1 MSEIPNATVIPEGE
15 TNLNETLDRLLHL
28 ITRRRWWILAV
39 ACGTALAA
47 IAGVLVLPNRYT
59 SEAVLLVVQQQ
70 VPERYVTPTTT
81 TDIASALEA
90 MKQEVLSRT
99 RLLGIIEALGLYPKE
114 RRRLTPDSVI
124 ALMRNNVSIEPIDP
138 TQGQKPVTAFRISF
152 TADEPHIAQEVA
164 SRLSSLF
171 IQENVRTREDQA
183 NITTSFFRTELDS
196 AKAKLDE
203 AEQRLRDFKIGSLGE
218 LPEQQAGNV
227 QVLAGLQAQL
237 QNTMASI
244 SRAQQQRSYLQSL
257 AQGEIARLQSERRSL
272 LALYTPK
279 HPRVVRIDREIAHM
293 QAQLESPNSRNP
305 GIEAPQIADASA
317 GSTQEEKSPDPIRSQ
332 LEANQLEIESLSKDG
347 KQLKTEI
354 SQFQQRLNLAP
365 VREQQLSG
373 ILRDYNLLKQNYAD
387 LLGKEQQSQ
396 LAMSLEKQQ
405 EGQHFRLVDPP
416 SLPSSPSSP
425 KRMKI
430 SLGGAAAGLGLGLAL
445 AFLLEVTDHSL
456 RTEKEMNLHFSLPL
470 MLAVPRIELPFE
482 GRRRAWRRTFE
493 CLAGF
498 VLVLAV
504 AAAELYVYRLG

>member
-1 MSEIPNATVIPEGE
+1 MPATSNVSVDHEE
-15 TNLNETLDRLLHL
+15 QTDLNETLARLRGL
-28 ITRRRWWILAV
+28 IARRRWWILAT
-39 ACGTALAA
+39 ACGVALAA
-47 IAGVLVLPNRYT
+47 IAVVLVLPNRYT
-59 SEAVLLVVQQQ
+59 SEAILLVVQQQ

-114 RRRLTPDSVI
+114 RQRLTPDSVI
-124 ALMRNNVSIEPIDP
+124 ALMRNNVEIEPIDP
-138 TQGQKPVTAFRISF
+138 TQGQKPITAFRISF
-152 TADEPHIAQEVA
+152 TAEEPHIAQEVA

-183 NITTSFFRTELDS
+183 NITTSFFRTELDA
-196 AKAKLDE
+196 AKTKLDE

-227 QVLAGLQAQL
+227 QVLAGLQSQL
-237 QNTMASI
+237 QNAMASI
-244 SRAQQQRSYLQSL
+244 SRAQQQRLYLQSL

-279 HPRVVRIDREIAHM
+279 HPRVVQIDREIAHM
-293 QAQLESPNSRNP
+293 QAQLEGSSPQVPETDGR
-305 GIEAPQIADASA
+305 QIPAATA
-317 GSTQEEKSPDPIRSQ
+317 GGTQEDKSPDPIRRQ
-332 LEANQLEIESLSKDG
+332 LEANQFEIENLSKDE
-347 KQLKTEI
+347 KQLKADI
-354 SQFQQRLNLAP
+354 AQSQQRLNLAP

-416 SLPSSPSSP
+416 SLPSAPSSP

-430 SLGGAAAGLGLGLAL
+430 SLGGAAAGLGLGLVL

-456 RTEKEMNLHFSLPL
+456 RTEKEINLHFSLPL
-470 MLAVPRIELPFE
+470 ILCIPLIELPFE
-482 GRRRAWRRTFE
+482 GRRRAWRRAFE

-504 AAAELYVYRLG
+504 AAAEFYVYRLG